1 VAAKRGTALVVI
13 HIDGLGAD
21 SLEQALREGDMPFT
35 KSLIDGEGY
44 EVHRYRCGIPSTTP
58 FAQAGI
64 LYGDNSE
71 IPSFRWWDRERKVL
85 VEFGPGSSFAKV
97 ADKYFVGCRPLTQDG
112 ATIAACYPAG
122 AAETFGI
129 AYQARNYSKGEQSR
143 SAWAV
148 VLPYLANPLNLADL
162 VWHGAY
168 SIAQTVR
175 SFVSRRL
182 TGRTA
187 AATYA
192 FTDALE
198 EIFVHHLTRYA
209 VVKAMRADYPAI
221 YAGFYAFDETGHA
234 FGPDDRYSMR
244 ILKHVDDSL
253 KKIARAR
260 EGRYE
265 LVVLSDHGQIDTIP
279 FNQNSDAAFGEL
291 IARWLPGHRVQEMKG
306 KAYGPA
312 AEDASG
318 RVNIT
323 YSGGLAHVYFADRA
337 QRMSYSELMA
347 QFPDF
352 ARNVASIHGVGL
364 VMARDGGEDVFL
376 NGGLVLR
383 GDEVKPVLAEYDDPG
398 ILLAQLSRLNSFRN
412 SGDLVVFG
420 AFSDGKQ
427 INFENQAGG
436 HGSIGG
442 EQAHPFVL
450 AKRAWELDTSAVRGA
465 HELHPILSRLRDR
478 LRAIDPA
485 A

>member
-1 VAAKRGTALVVI
+1 MAAERGAGLVVI

-35 KSLIDGEGY
+35 KSLMETEGY

-97 ADKYFVGCRPLTQDG
+97 ADKYFQACRPLTQDG

-129 AYQARNYSKGEQSR
+129 AYQARSYSTGERSQ

-192 FTDALE
+192 LTDALE

-209 VVKAMRADYPAI
+209 VVKAMRASYPII

-234 FGPDDRYSMR
+234 FGPDDPYSLR
-244 ILKHVDDSL
+244 ILKHVDDSI

-260 EGRYE
+260 DGRYE
-265 LVVLSDHGQIDTIP
+265 LVMLSDHGQIDTIP
-279 FNQNSDAAFGEL
+279 FRQNSDSAFGEM
-291 IARWLPGHRVQEMKG
+291 IAGWLPGRRVQEMKG

-312 AEDASG
+312 PEEAAG
-318 RVNIT
+318 HVNIT
-323 YSGGLAHVYFADRA
+323 YSGGLAHIYFADRA
-337 QRMSYSELMA
+337 KRMSYSDLMA
-347 QFPDF
+347 QFPEL
-352 ARNVASIHGVGL
+352 ARNVAAVQGVGL
-364 VMARDGGEDVFL
+364 VMARDGDEDVFL
-376 NGGLVLR
+376 SGGLELR
-383 GDEVKPVLAEYDDPG
+383 GEGVMPVLAHYDDPG
-398 ILLAQLSRLNSFRN
+398 ILLSQLSRLNSFQN

-420 AFSDGKQ
+420 AFHDGKQ

-450 AKRAWELDTSAVRGA
+450 AKRAWGLDTSGVRGA

-478 LRAIDPA
+478 LRAIDRTA
-485 A
+485 